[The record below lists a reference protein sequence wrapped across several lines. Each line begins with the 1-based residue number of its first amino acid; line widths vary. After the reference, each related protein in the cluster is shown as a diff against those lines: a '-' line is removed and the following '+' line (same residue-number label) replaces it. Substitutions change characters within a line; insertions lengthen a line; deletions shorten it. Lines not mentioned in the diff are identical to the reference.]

1 MSVDTT
7 TTAADATGTSPGGR
21 PSGPGTEAAPRIETA
36 SAPGI
41 GAGIGAGT
49 GTDVAGVAGVVA
61 IFRRVLETPDITPDS
76 DFFLLGGDSL
86 IATRV
91 LSAIARSHGV
101 ELTFEDFLLAPTPQ
115 GLATAIAAAR

>member
-7 TTAADATGTSPGGR
+7 TTAADATGTAPGGR
-21 PSGPGTEAAPRIETA
+21 PSGPGTDAAPRVETGQGP
-36 SAPGI
+36 S
-41 GAGIGAGT
+41 IGAGT
-49 GTDVAGVAGVVA
+49 GTDPAGAADVVA
-61 IFRRVLETPDITPDS
+61 IFRRVLETSDITPES

>member
-7 TTAADATGTSPGGR
+7 TSADSGGTPGN
-21 PSGPGTEAAPRIETA
+21 PG
-36 SAPGI
+36 S
-41 GAGIGAGT
+41 
-49 GTDVAGVAGVVA
+49 DVESVVA
-61 IFRRVLETPDITPDS
+61 IFRRVLESTEVTPDS

-101 ELTFEDFLLAPTPQ
+101 ELSFDDFVLAPTPQ
-115 GLATAIAAAR
+115 GLAEQIATAR